1 MMQADKTL
9 RVAADK
15 LIGYA
20 VADTF
25 KNHACIA
32 AVDMAENAVP
42 DAVTL
47 QQFGK
52 NRFICSVIKRRIM
65 QCGYDIAVAGLS
77 GSFQ

>member
-1 MMQADKTL
+1 
-9 RVAADK
+9 
-15 LIGYA
+15 
-20 VADTF
+20 
-25 KNHACIA
+25 
-32 AVDMAENAVP
+32 MAENAVP

>member
-1 MMQADKTL
+1 MERAIIYCAKTGL
-9 RVAADK
+9 EATDH
-15 LIGYA
+15 
-20 VADTF
+20 F
-25 KNHACIA
+25 
-32 AVDMAENAVP
+32 VP